1 MPKNPTRDITI
12 RQLRY
17 FVAAAESGQISLAA
31 ANEHVSQ
38 SAVTNAVSSLEDV
51 LRTKLFDRL
60 PHGVALTLEG
70 HDFYNHARHVIDSL
84 SDALHR
90 SRSRSR
96 DAQGT
101 VRIGAS
107 YTVLGYFLPEVLA
120 RFAASYPHIQ
130 FELHDLDRAT
140 LEESVAAGEIDVGV
154 AILSNIM
161 SIGRFEHRSLIESP
175 RKLWVAPS
183 HPLAQ
188 IQRPTLR
195 EIARHPYIMLTVD
208 EGEASAM
215 RYWKKARLQ
224 PDVLLRTG
232 SMEALRGL
240 VSHGFGVTILS
251 DMVFRPWSL
260 EGKRIEGRELDGSV
274 PPMNV
279 GTLWK
284 KGAPLSAAARAF
296 VDFLGYARRG

>member
-1 MPKNPTRDITI
+1 MSKEITI

-17 FVAAAESGQISLAA
+17 FVAAAESGQISMAA

-38 SAVTNAVSSLEDV
+38 SAVTNAVASLEEA
-51 LRTKLFDRL
+51 LRIRLFERL
-60 PHGVALTLEG
+60 PHGVSLTLEG

-84 SDALHR
+84 SDALHK

-107 YTVLGYFLPEVLA
+107 YTVLGYFLPELLA
-120 RFAASYPHIQ
+120 RFTASHPQIH

-140 LEESVAAGEIDVGV
+140 LEEAVASGGIDIGV
-154 AILSNIM
+154 ALLSNIM
-161 SIGRFEHRSLIESP
+161 SINRFEHRSLIKSP

-188 IQRPTLR
+188 SKRPTLR
-195 EIARHPYIMLTVD
+195 EVTEHRYIMLTVD
-208 EGEASAM
+208 EGEESSL
-215 RYWKKARLQ
+215 RYWNKAKLR
-224 PDVLLRTG
+224 PDIFFRTG

-251 DMVFRPWSL
+251 EMVFRPWSL
-260 EGKRIEGRELDGSV
+260 EGKRIEARELND
-274 PPMNV
+274 PIPEMDV
-279 GTLWK
+279 GVLWR
-284 KGAPLSAAARAF
+284 KGVPLSAATGSF
-296 VDFLGYARRG
+296 VEFLRYTRPS